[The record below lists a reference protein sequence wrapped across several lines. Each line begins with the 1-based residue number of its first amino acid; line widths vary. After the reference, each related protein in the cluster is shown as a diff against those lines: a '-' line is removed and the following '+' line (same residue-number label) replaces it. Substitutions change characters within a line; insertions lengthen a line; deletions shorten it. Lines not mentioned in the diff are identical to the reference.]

1 MGVYVEDP
9 DNDGEYLYVPYDDI
23 KAVKKY
29 PDQSMSFKLIGGKYH
44 GMTVRLYAPYDEVR
58 FPDGETY
65 EIHPPIKKSRSNK
78 WVLVH
83 NPMLC
88 HGIPVA
94 PEGDEPSAATTG
106 GTND

>member
-9 DNDGEYLYVPYDDI
+9 DTEDGYMYVPFDEI

-29 PDQSMSFKLIGGKYH
+29 GDGSMSFKLVGGKYH
-44 GMTVRLYAPYDEVR
+44 GMTVRLYAPYDQVR

-83 NPMLC
+83 NPLLC
-88 HGIPVA
+88 HGIPIA
-94 PEGDEPSAATTG
+94 TEGGDVSAAKQEA
-106 GTND
+106 